1 MSPIANPLFDSFLL
15 GFIAACSLVA
25 ALFFLRFW
33 KSTQDLLF
41 IAFAVFFLIQG
52 ACYIAIVSL
61 PHPNEGSLW
70 LFLLRLLSVLVVL
83 GAIIWKNSGDH

>member
-1 MSPIANPLFDSFLL
+1 MAHPLVDFFLL

-25 ALFFLRFW
+25 GLFFLRFW
-33 KSTQDLLF
+33 RSTQDLLF
-41 IAFAVFFLIQG
+41 IAFAVFFVIQG
-52 ACYIAIVSL
+52 ACNIAIVSL

-70 LFLLRLLSVLVVL
+70 VFLLRLLSILVVL